1 MGCKR
6 FWSLSTSIILLIFNI
21 YDIIIYMAEEKKL
34 RQIII
39 ETDGNDI
46 KLTKAEVSGKIELI
60 AILEFLINYLRINK
74 NTQNAKV
81 NTREDK

>member
-1 MGCKR
+1 
-6 FWSLSTSIILLIFNI
+6 
-21 YDIIIYMAEEKKL
+21 MAEEKKL